1 MKLFPNNLGVAL
13 PLTQGG
19 ESFLPGKL
27 WASGNGSA
35 STTENLV
42 PESGGTWPDA
52 HLPIV

>member
-27 WASGNGSA
+27 WASGYDYC
-35 STTENLV
+35 STTEILFRKAAELG
-42 PESGGTWPDA
+42 PM
-52 HLPIV
+52 LIFR